1 MNRDKVS
8 ESAAKLEYWLRR
20 AWIFDRLDC
29 PTLASICREL
39 AADCAREGW
48 AAVRGSL

>member
-8 ESAAKLEYWLRR
+8 ESAGRLEYWLRR
-20 AWIFDRLDC
+20 AWIFDRLNC

-39 AADCAREGW
+39 AADWAREGW
-48 AAVRGSL
+48 QGVRGD

>member
-8 ESAAKLEYWLRR
+8 ESARQLEYWLRR

-48 AAVRGSL
+48 AAVRGSQ